1 MLELI
6 LRIGFSLLVVFALM
20 WGLAKVAR
28 KPMAGR
34 AAGTLAVIGRQQLTR
49 GASVAV
55 VRVADRTLI
64 VGVTDTQVTLLG
76 ETEESMLV
84 APNAELI
91 QVREP
96 IALPAAPVSPVAAAA
111 PVSAVAPP
119 AAPTPRGSLD
129 GSVLSPRM
137 WSQTI
142 QFLRE
147 RTVRR

>member
-1 MLELI
+1 VLELM

-64 VGVTDTQVTLLG
+64 IGVTDTQVTLLG
-76 ETEESMLV
+76 ETEESALTV
-84 APNAELI
+84 PSAEPVE
-91 QVREP
+91 VREP
-96 IALPAAPVSPVAAAA
+96 VALPAAPAPAPSPA
-111 PVSAVAPP
+111 PGGA
-119 AAPTPRGSLD
+119 LD

-137 WSQTI
+137 WSQTV